1 MESEAPHA
9 SAWGILAKASEKRR
23 VDMQTYLLV
32 CLVVFFAGVT
42 QGLSGFGSI
51 LLSLPLLAIF
61 LEIKMV
67 IPLVALFGLAIT
79 IVLLLQLWRQLQWEA
94 VSPLLMSALPGVPVG
109 VFFLKRL
116 DKGTIQWILGIIL
129 IGYSLYSLFL
139 RSDHRGINKRWGY
152 LFGFLAGCLGGAL
165 SATGPAV
172 IVYTSLQTWSKD
184 KVKVTLQVFFF
195 VSGVIVVFF
204 HAING
209 LTNLTVL
216 RFFMISLP
224 MLIAGTC
231 VGSFFYGKVHEE
243 GYRRLVLILLALLG
257 GFMMYRAA

>member
-1 MESEAPHA
+1 VRQ
-9 SAWGILAKASEKRR
+9 WRQEKRA
-23 VDMQTYLLV
+23 DMQSYLLV

-42 QGLSGFGSI
+42 QGLSGFGSV

-79 IVLLLQLWRQLQWEA
+79 IVLLRQLWKQLEWKA
-94 VSPLLMSALPGVPVG
+94 VYPLLLSAVPGVPVG

-116 DKGTIQWILGIIL
+116 ETGTIQLILGIIL
-129 IGYSLYSLFL
+129 IGYALYSLFL
-139 RSDHRGINKRWGY
+139 RSDHKGIHARWAY
-152 LFGFLAGCLGGAL
+152 LFGFLAGCLGGAF

-172 IVYTSLQTWSKD
+172 IVYTSLQPWNKD
-184 KVKVTLQVFFF
+184 KIKVTLQVFFF
-195 VSGVIVVFF
+195 VSGMTVVFF
-204 HAING
+204 HALSG
-209 LTNLTVL
+209 LTSLAVL
-216 RFFMISLP
+216 RFFTVSLP
-224 MLIAGTC
+224 MLIAGTY

-243 GYRRLVLILLALLG
+243 GYRKIVLILLALLG

>member
-1 MESEAPHA
+1 
-9 SAWGILAKASEKRR
+9 
-23 VDMQTYLLV
+23 MQTYVLV

-67 IPLVALFGLAIT
+67 IPLVALFGLSIT
-79 IVLLLQLWRQLQWEA
+79 IVLLLQLWKQLEWKA
-94 VSPLLMSALPGVPVG
+94 VYPLLLSGLPGVPVG
-109 VFFLKRL
+109 VFFLTKL
-116 DKGTIQWILGIIL
+116 DKDTIQWILGIIL

-139 RSDHRGINKRWGY
+139 RSGHRGIQARWAY
-152 LFGFLAGCLGGAL
+152 VFGFLAGCLGGAL

-184 KVKVTLQVFFF
+184 KIKVTLQVFFF
-195 VSGVIVVFF
+195 VSGMTVVFF
-204 HAING
+204 HAISG
-209 LTNLTVL
+209 LTTLAVL
-216 RFFMISLP
+216 RFFMVSLP
-224 MLIAGTC
+224 ILIVGTY

-243 GYRRLVLILLALLG
+243 GYRRIVLILLALLG
-257 GFMMYRAA
+257 GFMIYRAA